1 MENSEKDWYRKY
13 MKYKAKYME
22 LKKKRQSGGVTF
34 KSGKYLFVLNNENV
48 DANMRTAFGRN
59 KKAPSIFEMN
69 QDFTDLGY
77 RVAYGSNRAELIIDN
92 KKRAEKALEAA
103 KNAAEASG
111 RSISS
116 AASIAAAK
124 TGQVLSAA
132 SIAASVAAAKTGQAL
147 SATGRAVRD
156 GVNRTGQILSATGVA
171 VRDGVN
177 RGINMIKKGGG
188 NPLPEVIILSEI
200 VTEANIEKMVR
211 EIAEKIKGT
220 DLEGKLNTGITIDV
234 AMIGTNKFVDM
245 KIIS

>member
-48 DANMRTAFGRN
+48 DANMRIAFGRN

-147 SATGRAVRD
+147 SATG
-156 GVNRTGQILSATGVA
+156 VA